1 MRKLERII
9 LKLINKYA
17 QNKDIKP
24 NPKLELKND
33 LGYTSL
39 NFVCLIMEIE
49 AHFDFQFEDEYLN
62 MDKLSTIDDII
73 QYVNTVVPDYE

>member
-1 MRKLERII
+1 MKKTEKIV

-17 QNKDIKP
+17 QNKNIKP
-24 NPKLELKND
+24 TPVLELKND

-49 AHFDFQFEDEYLN
+49 VYFDFQFEDEYLN
-62 MDKLSTIDDII
+62 MDELSTIDDII
-73 QYVNTVVPDYE
+73 QYVNRMVPDHE